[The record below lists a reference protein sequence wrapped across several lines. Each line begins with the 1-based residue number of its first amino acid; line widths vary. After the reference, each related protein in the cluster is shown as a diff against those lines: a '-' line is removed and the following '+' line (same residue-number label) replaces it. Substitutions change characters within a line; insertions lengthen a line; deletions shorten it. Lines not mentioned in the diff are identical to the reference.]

1 MIIPYE
7 KLSPDA
13 LRGIIEEVVTRDGTE
28 MTDAEDK
35 IAQVLRQLERGK
47 LVVTYDLEIRACNIV
62 TAEAAQDAEND
73 ERQGPPASSSGG
85 GHEKAARRIAGRL
98 GGRDW

>member
-1 MIIPYE
+1 MIIPYQ

-47 LVVTYDLEIRACNIV
+47 LVVTYDLETRACNIV
-62 TAEAAQDAEND
+62 TAEAAHEAEAD
-73 ERQGPPASSSGG
+73 DR
-85 GHEKAARRIAGRL
+85 
-98 GGRDW
+98 